1 MRLQAA
7 QRIEWTHNSCGDRT
21 DGLVCRS
28 IVDKAPGDWLDM
40 RIMEHMMNNRK
51 QRTEH
56 KLNITYL
63 ETDLHSFAKEN
74 FDNDQ

>member
-1 MRLQAA
+1 
-7 QRIEWTHNSCGDRT
+7 
-21 DGLVCRS
+21 
-28 IVDKAPGDWLDM
+28 M

-56 KLNITYL
+56 KLNITCL